1 MSDGVAGNT
10 PVAPEPVDD
19 VDVMVDYA
27 PSVNYA
33 MQQNDVPLIRRV
45 VVRNRAGHELRNL
58 RLTLSTEP
66 AVIESQHRV
75 IEALDL
81 GGEVELGD
89 IRPLLLRGPLRA
101 LTEREVGHLLV
112 ELSCDGRTLVSR
124 RNRLALLAFNEWEAH
139 AQLPEL
145 LAAFVLPNDPAVGVI
160 LGKARDVLAVNG
172 NAALSGY
179 QDEDPARVWTV
190 AAAIWEAIASTSIT
204 YATPP
209 ASFEGRGQKIRTPSQ
224 IVESRFGTCMDLT
237 VLFAACIEQAGLN
250 PVVALFNGH
259 AYPGL
264 WLKAGRFSEPSTTH
278 SSDLRNR
285 VDLNEIAVFEATAVC
300 GGSTSSFK
308 DALSIAKARL
318 APEREKDFDRA
329 IDVAMA
335 RKAGIRPIPLSQS
348 DEPDRPSISG
358 GNVMA
363 GTLPTPPPEL
373 NVPSLSDPRPAPAE
387 GPESAPQRLKRWKDR
402 LLDLSLRNRLL
413 NFKDSKKTI
422 PLLCS
427 NSAALEDALA
437 NGLEFRVL
445 PAPAVMG
452 DTDPRDAQAHRER
465 TGTDAL
471 AEFLNA
477 EMAARRLH
485 ASLPEEDL
493 QARLIDL
500 YRAARVA
507 FEEGGANVLYLAIG
521 FLRWFDSGTPAQSSK
536 PLKAPL
542 ILLPVRLERASVRDG
557 FRLRILDEETRINVT
572 LLKRLEEQDIV
583 IPGLN
588 PPPEDEAGFDVPLIL
603 NLFREAVKNVP
614 RWTVLDEVAL
624 CTLTFSKFLMWL
636 DLEKNA
642 AQLTENSV
650 VRHLV
655 HTPNEPFYD
664 QRAFPDEASLDRA
677 HAPSSTFCPVDAD
690 SSQLAAIFAAAEGRS
705 FVLQGP
711 PGTGKSQTIVNLVSQ
726 TLALGKRVLFVSEK
740 MAALDVVK
748 KRLGAVGLDPFCLE
762 LHSTK
767 ASKDSVRKQLQAS
780 AALTQGK
787 SPAEWEAEASRLS
800 VLRDQLN
807 AYVIA
812 LHEEGPF
819 GRSAFWALSILVR
832 DREVP
837 EIALRP
843 TGHTLDRARFDQMSA
858 AVRQLQ
864 RSALDVR
871 PGRSHPLRFVR
882 LTSWRVDTPDQ
893 VTAEAV
899 RVKERVAL
907 ISAAATAALPQLGLS
922 PQGPSMRDILLA
934 GRVFS
939 TLEDTTSPPEAMLNT
954 PAWTALEAK
963 IKGWVER
970 GRKRDTERTA
980 LLEVCTS
987 EVLSCD
993 HALYLDRI
1001 ARYKSAPWWRRLFG
1015 ARRLKADTA
1024 FLVQAPPA
1032 ASIDDIER
1040 HLRRARRVNEETARL
1055 SAIVGEERDTFKT
1068 YWRDGEGDWAAIER
1082 DLVCANGLRALI
1094 EAERPVSSL
1103 PGVRERWIQLATTG
1117 AKDIRQNGPIHATGR
1132 ALRDSL
1138 IGIDTATDR
1147 LRSQLDL
1154 SDGFKPPLDESS
1166 YLDTLTKRVDEI
1178 LSSLPRLRLWASW
1191 MAAAADIGKF
1201 ELAPLAAAIADG
1213 SLAPELAERAF
1224 EKGLARWFYGLRCAS
1239 YPVLA
1244 SFLGRDQMARI
1255 QEFRQADE
1263 RFRDLTSAVV
1273 RSQLAARVPRD
1284 IGTLSNVQTSETGK
1298 LQRFIQ
1304 GGRTTVRRLFQD
1316 CPNVLA
1322 LHKPCVLMSPLSVA
1336 QYLGPGFPKFD
1347 LVVFDEASQMPVWEA
1362 VGAIARGK
1370 ELVVVGDSKQLPPT
1384 SFFDYTAGTE
1394 EVQDDELVDEESIL
1408 DECAA
1413 AQLPSLTLKW
1423 HYRSQHESLIAF
1435 SNARYYEGKL
1445 LTFPSV
1451 EAVVPSMGVRWVEV
1465 PDGVYEMGS
1474 AINRVEAQRVVDD
1487 ILRRL
1492 DDPAERNRSLGVV
1505 TFSRAQQKVIED
1517 LLEKE
1522 RDRRPDLDALFSRQ
1536 DEPHIVKNL
1545 ETVQGDERD
1554 VILFS
1559 ICYGP
1564 DAAGRVNL
1572 RFGPLIAKGGQRRL
1586 NVAIT
1591 RARQEVVVFSR
1602 LRPDQIDLS
1611 RTSAAGVADLKL
1623 FLDYARRGPAALGAA
1638 AVAGFASCESP
1649 FEQAVFDALTARR
1662 WTLHKQIGCSSYR
1675 IDLAVVDPERP
1686 GRYLLG
1692 IECDGANYH
1701 SAKTARDRDRLRA
1714 HVLTRLG
1721 WRLERVWSTD
1731 WWLDAE
1737 TEIERLDRAISD
1749 AAAKR
1754 PVPAP
1759 PVLGAPAKFETP
1771 QREAAVAP
1779 APARLDREMPLVAAF
1794 AGGSTAPAVK
1804 QPPAGASSSARR
1816 TYVMA
1821 DYQPQRYQTP
1831 EDFYAEHAD
1840 AAIRRVTLGVVAT
1853 EGPINL
1859 TLLARRVGASW
1870 GLLRATDRVQR
1881 RILGILKG
1889 SGVQLRRA
1897 GSRTFVWPKE
1907 AASGTLS
1914 TFRIPDSEDS
1924 TRTAEEICPEEVV
1937 VVIRELLAKHISI
1950 GVDDLLREVA
1960 RQFGIQRLGGN
1971 VREFLAEGLSL
1982 ASTRGAVTLDGD
1994 IVKEAHLPQSQE

>member
-1 MSDGVAGNT
+1 MSDGLAGNT
-10 PVAPEPVDD
+10 PLAPEPADG
-19 VDVMVDYA
+19 VDVVVDYA
-27 PSVNYA
+27 PSINYA

-66 AVIESQHRV
+66 EVIESQHRV
-75 IEALDL
+75 IEALNA
-81 GGEVELGD
+81 GCEVELGD

-101 LTEREVGHLLV
+101 LAEREVGHLLV
-112 ELSCDGRTLVSR
+112 ELTCDERPLVSR
-124 RNRLALLAFNEWEAH
+124 RDRLALLAFNEWEAH

-160 LGKARDVLAVNG
+160 LGKARDVLAANG

-250 PVVALFNGH
+250 PVVVLFNGH

-278 SSDLRNR
+278 SSDVRNR
-285 VDLNEIAVFEATAVC
+285 VDLNEIAVFEATIVC

-318 APEREKDFDRA
+318 APEREREFDRA

-335 RKAGIRPIPLSQS
+335 RKAGICPIPLSPSSES
-348 DEPDRPSISG
+348 DHSSAPAGKVPG
-358 GNVMA
+358 G
-363 GTLPTPPPEL
+363 GLPAPPPEL
-373 NVPSLSDPRPAPAE
+373 DRPATPEAPPVSTE
-387 GPESAPQRLKRWKDR
+387 GPETAPQRLKRWKDR

-413 NFKDSKKTI
+413 NFKDTKKTI

-427 NSAALEDALA
+427 NSATLEDAL
-437 NGLEFRVL
+437 GSGVEFRVL
-445 PAPAVMG
+445 PAPTVMG
-452 DTDPRDAQAHRER
+452 DSDPRDAQAHRER
-465 TGTDAL
+465 TGTDAQ
-471 AEFLNA
+471 AEFLDA
-477 EMAARRLH
+477 ELAARRLR

-500 YRAARVA
+500 YRAAHVA

-521 FLRWFDSGTPAQSSK
+521 FLRWFDTGTPAQSSK

-542 ILLPVRLERASVRDG
+542 ILLPVRLERASIRDG
-557 FRLRILDEETRINVT
+557 FRLRLLDEEARINVT

-583 IPGLN
+583 IPRLN
-588 PPPEDEAGFDVPLIL
+588 PPPEDDAGFDVPLIL

-614 RWTVLDEVAL
+614 RWMVLDEVSL

-655 HTPNEPFYD
+655 HTPNEPFAD

-677 HAPSSTFCPVDAD
+677 HAPWSTFCPVDAD

-705 FVLQGP
+705 FVLLGP

-767 ASKDSVRKQLQAS
+767 ASKDAVRKQLEAS
-780 AALTQGK
+780 AALTQVNA
-787 SPAEWEAEASRLS
+787 PAEWEAEARRLS
-800 VLRDQLN
+800 ALRDQLN
-807 AYVIA
+807 AYVLA
-812 LHEEGPF
+812 LHEEGSF
-819 GRSAFWALSILVR
+819 GRSAFWALSVLVR
-832 DREVP
+832 DRDIS

-843 TGHTLDRARFDQMSA
+843 AAHTLDRARFDQMSA
-858 AVRQLQ
+858 SVRQLQ

-871 PGRSHPLRFVR
+871 PGPSHPLRFVR
-882 LTSWRVDTPDQ
+882 LRSWRVDTPDQ
-893 VTAEAV
+893 VTTEAV
-899 RVKERVAL
+899 RVKERLAL
-907 ISAAATAALPQLGLS
+907 ISAAATVALPQLGLS
-922 PQGPSMRDILLA
+922 PQRPSMREILFA

-939 TLEDTTSPPEAMLNT
+939 ALEDTTSPPEAMLT
-954 PAWTALEAK
+954 TSEWMALEAK

-970 GRKRDTERTA
+970 GRKRDAERNA
-980 LLEVCTS
+980 LLKVCTP
-987 EVLSCD
+987 EVFSCD
-993 HALYLDRI
+993 HSLYLDRI
-1001 ARYKSAPWWRRLFG
+1001 ARHKSAPWWRRLFG
-1015 ARRLKADTA
+1015 SRRLKADTA
-1024 FLVQAPPA
+1024 FLVQAPRT

-1040 HLRRARRVNEETARL
+1040 HLRKARRVNEETARL
-1055 SAIVGEERDTFKT
+1055 SAIVAEERDTLKR
-1068 YWRDGEGDWAAIER
+1068 YWQDGEGDWAAVER
-1082 DLVCANGLRALI
+1082 DLGCANGLRALI
-1094 EAERPVSSL
+1094 EAERSVCSL
-1103 PGVRERWIQLATTG
+1103 PGVRERWIQLATAG
-1117 AKDIRQNGPIHATGR
+1117 AKDTRPGGPVHAAGK
-1132 ALRDSL
+1132 ALRDSF
-1138 IGIDTATDR
+1138 IGIDTAIDR
-1147 LRSQLDL
+1147 LRSLLDL
-1154 SDGFKPPLDESS
+1154 ADGFKPPLGEPS

-1178 LSSLPRLRLWASW
+1178 LASLPRLRFWASW
-1191 MAAAADIGKF
+1191 MAAGSDAGKF

-1213 SLAPELAERAF
+1213 SLAPEFTERAF

-1239 YPVLA
+1239 DPVLA

-1255 QEFRQADE
+1255 GEFRQADE

-1284 IGTLSNVQTSETGK
+1284 IETLSNVQTSETGK
-1298 LQRFIQ
+1298 LRRFIQ

-1370 ELVVVGDSKQLPPT
+1370 ELIVVGDSKQLPPT
-1384 SFFDYTAGTE
+1384 SFFDYTSGAE

-1413 AQLPSLTLKW
+1413 AQLPALTLKW
-1423 HYRSQHESLIAF
+1423 HYRSRHESLIAF

-1465 PDGVYEMGS
+1465 PDGIYEMGS

-1505 TFSRAQQKVIED
+1505 TFSRAQQKLIED

-1522 RDRRPDLDALFSRQ
+1522 RNKRPDLDALFSRQ

-1564 DAAGRVNL
+1564 DAAGRVAL
-1572 RFGPLIAKGGQRRL
+1572 RFGPLNAKGGQRRL

-1602 LRPDQIDLS
+1602 LRPDHIDLS
-1611 RTSAAGVADLKL
+1611 RTNAAGVIDLKL
-1623 FLDYARRGPAALGAA
+1623 FLDYAKRGPSALSS
-1638 AVAGFASCESP
+1638 VASAGSASCESP
-1649 FEQAVFDALTARR
+1649 FEQAVFDALTARG
-1662 WTLHKQIGCSSYR
+1662 WTLHKQVGCSSYR

-1737 TEIERLDRAISD
+1737 AEIERLDRAIYD
-1749 AAAKR
+1749 AVAKR
-1754 PVPAP
+1754 PVPAT
-1759 PVLGAPAKFETP
+1759 PVLGAPAKFEPPP
-1771 QREAAVAP
+1771 QKAAVAP
-1779 APARLDREMPLVAAF
+1779 APVMPEREMPLVASF
-1794 AGGSTAPAVK
+1794 VGRTTTQVVN
-1804 QPPAGASSSARR
+1804 QPPALATPSARR
-1816 TYVMA
+1816 TYIMA
-1821 DYQPQRYQTP
+1821 HYEPQLYQTS
-1831 EDFYAEHAD
+1831 EDFYAEHAEV
-1840 AAIRRVTLGVVAT
+1840 AIRRITLVVVAT

-1859 TLLARRVGASW
+1859 ALLARRVGACW
-1870 GLLRATDRVQR
+1870 GLQRATGRVQS
-1881 RILGILKG
+1881 RILAILKG
-1889 SGVQLRRA
+1889 SVQIKRA
-1897 GSRTFVWPKE
+1897 GSRTFVWAKE
-1907 AASGTLS
+1907 ATSAALS
-1914 TFRIPDSEDS
+1914 TFRVPDSEDS

-1971 VREFLAEGLSL
+1971 VREFLGEGLSL
-1982 ASTRGAVTLDGD
+1982 ASKDGAVTVEDD
-1994 IVKEAHLPQSQE
+1994 IVKKVNPPQHQE